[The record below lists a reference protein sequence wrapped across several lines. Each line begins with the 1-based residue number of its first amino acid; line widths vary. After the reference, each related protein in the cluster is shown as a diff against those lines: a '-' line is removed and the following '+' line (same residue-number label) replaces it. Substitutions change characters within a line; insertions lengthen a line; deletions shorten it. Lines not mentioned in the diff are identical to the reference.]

1 MSLEDSLQAILLLDD
16 VPATTRDQAIEA
28 ILTRLAGDHLI
39 AAELV
44 GALRDSISLR
54 DELGPTGIGEGV
66 AIPHAWHPE
75 LDRVVVALAISRMGL
90 DYPSL
95 DGQRVH
101 IVLLVLTPPSAEY
114 EPEKQRVFDLWLR
127 HLREPAF
134 RASLTLA
141 ATPEA
146 LVAAIREMPL
156 ADS

>member
-1 MSLEDSLQAILLLDD
+1 MSLEESLQAILLLD
-16 VPATTRDQAIEA
+16 VAPVTTRDQAIEA

-39 AAELV
+39 PAELV
-44 GALRDSISLR
+44 EALRDSVSLR

-66 AIPHAWHPE
+66 AIPHAWHRG
-75 LDRVVVALAISRMGL
+75 LDRMVAALAISRMGL

-101 IVLLVLTPPSAEY
+101 IVLLVLTPPSAKY

-141 ATPEA
+141 TTTEE
-146 LVAAIREMPL
+146 LLAAIRGLPL
-156 ADS
+156 PDP